1 MSQSDSPNLSQSVDK
16 STERV
21 RRMFAEIAPRY
32 DFLNHFLSLNIDR
45 YWRRRTLDLLD
56 PKPGDPFLDVCT
68 GTGDLALAAAKRLD
82 RQTQVIGSDFCAEML
97 HFARQKQQRMQLD
110 QHPLAFLE
118 ADTTRLPF
126 ENDRFQTVSV
136 AFGLRNVVDTNEGL
150 KEMVRVC
157 RPGGT
162 VAVLEFS
169 QPTLPVLKQLY
180 SFYFRSVL
188 PGIGNRIAKNSKE
201 AYAYLPAS
209 VSQFPS
215 GQAMADLMKQV
226 GLEQV
231 RFVPMTFGVAT
242 LYHGRK

>member
-1 MSQSDSPNLSQSVDK
+1 MNQPHATVDK

-45 YWRRRTLDLLD
+45 YWRSKTLSVLN

-82 RQTQVIGSDFCAEML
+82 SKTQVVGSDFCGEML
-97 HFARQKQQRMQLD
+97 HFARQKQRKMQLAD
-110 QHPLAFLE
+110 HQLAFLE

-126 ENDRFQTVSV
+126 DSDWFQTVSV
-136 AFGLRNVVDTNEGL
+136 AFGLRNVVDTIAGL
-150 KEMVRVC
+150 NEMVRVC
-157 RPGGT
+157 KPGGT

-169 QPTLPVLKQLY
+169 QPTFPVLKQLY
-180 SFYFRSVL
+180 RFYFSRIL
-188 PGIGNRIAKNSKE
+188 PGIGNKLAKNSKE

-209 VSQFPS
+209 VSEFPC
-215 GQAMADLMKQV
+215 GEAMAQLMRQV
-226 GLEQV
+226 GLKQV
-231 RFVPMTFGVAT
+231 RFIPMTFGVAT
-242 LYHGRK
+242 LYLGQK